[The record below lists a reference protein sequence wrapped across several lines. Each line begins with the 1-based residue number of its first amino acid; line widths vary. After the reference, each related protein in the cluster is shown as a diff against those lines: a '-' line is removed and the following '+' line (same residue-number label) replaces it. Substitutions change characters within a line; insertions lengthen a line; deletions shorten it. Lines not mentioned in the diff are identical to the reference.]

1 MGTAIPKGPPS
12 ERSRPPLNVRGKDQL
27 QEERDQVTTVTR
39 GSGPHQS
46 GGTTSTDNA
55 LIGGLLLVTVMSIG
69 ALLCIVLS
77 GGNQMDNV
85 ATVAITTIGGIAL
98 AAISAIAVVLR
109 KRLGSRSRRS

>member
-1 MGTAIPKGPPS
+1 M
-12 ERSRPPLNVRGKDQL
+12 
-27 QEERDQVTTVTR
+27 TTVTR
-39 GSGPHQS
+39 GTGQDQA

-69 ALLCIVLS
+69 ALLCIVLTS
-77 GGNQMDNV
+77 GSQMDNV

-109 KRLGSRSRRS
+109 KRLGRSRRS